1 MRLLKRTVE
10 AWPYLFVAVSMLGFA
25 YIAMISVR

>member
-10 AWPYLFVAVSMLGFA
+10 AWPYLFIAVSMAGFV
-25 YIAMISVR
+25 YIAMIRG